1 MNNHTNFVSAVCV
14 LNEGKWLATASNDK
28 QIFLYHFGIVQPFAT
43 LKDHTNTICSLAQGL
58 ESKILISGSWDQTAR
73 IWNNLDVN
81 SSSIEL
87 KGHEAAVWA
96 VCTLKNGGKYATG
109 SADKNIFVWNARGE
123 KLVVLK
129 GHTDCVR
136 ALAALDDGSLLSA
149 SNDASIRHW
158 SDTYDCIREYHGH
171 SNYIYTIALNPAL
184 GDAFVTGGEDNT
196 IRLWSVS
203 EGALGEALHLPAQSI
218 WSVA

>member
-1 MNNHTNFVSAVCV
+1 VSSVCV

-28 QIFLYHFGIVQPFAT
+28 TICLYLFGIVQPFAT
-43 LKDHTNTICSLAQGL
+43 LKEHTGTVCSLAQGL

-73 IWNNLDVN
+73 IWSNLDVD

-87 KGHEAAVWA
+87 KGHDAAVWA
-96 VCTLKNGGKYATG
+96 VCTLKNGKYATG
-109 SADKNIFVWNARGE
+109 SADKNIFVWNAKGE

-136 ALAALDDGSLLSA
+136 ALVALGDGSLLSA
-149 SNDASIRHW
+149 SNDATIRHW
-158 SDTYDCIREYHGH
+158 NDTYDCVKEFHGH
-171 SNYIYTIALNPAL
+171 SNYIYCIALNPAL
-184 GDAFVTGGEDNT
+184 GDAFVTGSEDNT

-203 EGALGEALHLPAQSI
+203 EGALGEGLHLPAQSV
-218 WSVA
+218 WAVT